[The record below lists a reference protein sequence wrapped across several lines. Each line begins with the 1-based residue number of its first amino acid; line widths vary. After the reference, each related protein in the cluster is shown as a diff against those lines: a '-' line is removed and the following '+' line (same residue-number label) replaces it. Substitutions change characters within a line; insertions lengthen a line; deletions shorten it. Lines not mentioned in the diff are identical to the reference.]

1 MEYLALRKK
10 KQKSPYDYLISCH
23 FLVEFAHFHS
33 IQTFIAMPR
42 FKFDPNKG
50 RPILVMV
57 MTQELDGP
65 TVVHPGMN
73 HLMGMV
79 DILCKFI

>member
-1 MEYLALRKK
+1 
-10 KQKSPYDYLISCH
+10 
-23 FLVEFAHFHS
+23 
-33 IQTFIAMPR
+33 MPR

-57 MTQELDGP
+57 MTQAELEGP

-79 DILCKFI
+79 DILYNEYIINEFVMFLIHFRTGITLGEKNWKHMKMQIL